1 MLSRPLWALDSAR
14 IQCYYGNHVV
24 VNITTAERGIFTVV
38 IGPYERAL
46 TLDPQSRTD
55 PIGEG
60 ALIIAGRLRA

>member
-1 MLSRPLWALDSAR
+1 MLSLPLWALDNAR

-24 VNITTAERGIFTVV
+24 INTATPERGIFTVV

-55 PIGEG
+55 QIGEG